1 MSFRESLNRS
11 GLQQQ
16 LRIVFFCMVLP
27 LFVVFGIFVNV
38 REAMLIRG
46 AFEKETLRLA
56 RLAGY
61 TLAPGVEFEDVKA
74 VQEVING
81 LIQGGE
87 VSYVIVTDR
96 NQNVVASYQPEN
108 VGQKPFA
115 SFSGEHPA
123 GAPATSTGVA
133 STASVIDRGS
143 VLHVQVPL
151 QFNQRQLGEMAIG
164 FSLDRINSEI
174 TTNIAIMIG
183 ALLVGLL
190 FIYIGA
196 RYFGNLII
204 TPLLEI
210 KKAAEHLSRQEY
222 DQVPAF
228 VTAPQE
234 IEYFYNTFVQ
244 MAEEI
249 KRNHLALQNVNLTLE
264 QKVAERTHELQIQ
277 TEKALQSDRL
287 KSEFLAN
294 MSHELRTPL
303 VSILAW
309 PDIILEHYEMRDHV
323 LTGAREIKKTGRHLL
338 SLINDLL
345 DLESIDTGKMRVHL
359 QSTDPIPLII
369 EAIEHTSGF
378 AGTRQVEVQ
387 AQFEADVPH
396 VEIDPIRFKQVMI
409 NLLSNAI
416 KFSPEKNRVIVRAGV
431 VGDLVEFSVQDFGRG
446 IAPEKQP
453 IIFERFRQVDG
464 TIRRKFGGSG
474 IGLYLAKNFID
485 RMGGDIRVVSDV
497 GKGSTFVVRLHQR
510 TNSSIPD
517 TNPDTDLQPEE

>member
-11 GLQQQ
+11 GLQKQ
-16 LRIVFFCMVLP
+16 LRILFFCMVLP
-27 LFVVFGIFVNV
+27 LFVILGVFVNF

-61 TLAPGVEFEDVKA
+61 TIAPGVEFEDVKA

-87 VSYVIVTDR
+87 VAYVVVTDR
-96 NQNVVASYQPEN
+96 NQKVVASWQPEN
-108 VGQKPFA
+108 VNHQTLTNLFDHTVTLIG
-115 SFSGEHPA
+115 SG
-123 GAPATSTGVA
+123 SSVA
-133 STASVIDRGS
+133 SGVSVIELDS
-143 VLHVQVPL
+143 LLHVKVPL
-151 QFNQRQLGEMAIG
+151 QFNQRLLGEMDIG
-164 FSLDRINSEI
+164 FSLQRINHEI
-174 TTNIAIMIG
+174 TTNIAIMVG
-183 ALLVGLL
+183 ALFVGLL
-190 FIYIGA
+190 FIYAGA

-204 TPLLEI
+204 SPLLEI

-222 DQVPAF
+222 DLVPSF
-228 VTAPQE
+228 VAAPQE

-309 PDIILEHYEMRDHV
+309 PDIILEHYDMKDHV

-345 DLESIDTGKMRVHL
+345 DIESIDTGKMRVHM
-359 QSTDPIPLII
+359 QVTDPIPLIF

-387 AQFEADVPH
+387 AQFQPDVPA

-416 KFSPEKNRVIVRAGV
+416 KFSPEKNRVIVGAGV
-431 VGDLVEFSVQDFGRG
+431 KGDMVEFSVQDFGRG
-446 IAPEKQP
+446 IPLEKQP

-464 TIRRKFGGSG
+464 SIRRKFGGSG
-474 IGLYLAKNFID
+474 IGLYLAKNFVD
-485 RMGGDIRVVSDV
+485 RMGGDIRVVSDL
-497 GKGSTFVVRLHQR
+497 GKGSTFVVRFHNR
-510 TNSSIPD
+510 TNSVPTDNVPD
-517 TNPDTDLQPEE
+517 QELQPEE